1 MNIETVK
8 FTNTTYS
15 CMYLNHYKYL
25 IFRYREKEYNEPRKT
40 QVIFKAYFYTN
51 PDLTPIDLINM
62 GDLRVFC
69 LTFTDFCIANMTTDL
84 CM

>member
-51 PDLTPIDLINM
+51 ADLLS
-62 GDLRVFC
+62 
-69 LTFTDFCIANMTTDL
+69 LTFTDFCIANMTDL